1 MYIIKDGEKKYDLI
15 NTGRYSYKY
24 NVEYQDVK
32 DNKKLKLRVGDIIR
46 IPDKLYYG
54 KDTRN
59 ELAVIL
65 NKYRKIKTSG
75 FGTFIDYGSEYI
87 IITGKDKGKIKK
99 KLCLPSYTKYVQL
112 GEQPWE

>member
-32 DNKKLKLRVGDIIR
+32 DKKQLQLRVGDIIK
-46 IPDKLYYG
+46 IPNKLFYG

-65 NKYRKIKTSG
+65 NRYRKIKSG
-75 FGTFIDYGSEYI
+75 IITIIDYGAEYMM
-87 IITGKDKGKIKK
+87 ITGKDKGKIKK
-99 KLCLPSYTKYVQL
+99 KLGLPSYTKYVQF
-112 GEQPWE
+112 GEQLWE